1 MLKMI
6 CPHCQ
11 GNGFIKVTIDE
22 GRTEEVD
29 CEMCSNQGEVEI
41 TEPNLDELNKMG
53 RLQWSG
59 LL

>member
-53 RLQWSG
+53 RLQ
-59 LL
+59 